1 MNTIYL
7 LLGSNMGN
15 SEQMLSDATNMIEK
29 NIGKLTK
36 SSAIYRTAAWG
47 KEDQRD
53 FLNQIIIVSSSLSS
67 STVLKKM
74 FVIEKE
80 MGRVRTIRNAAR
92 VIDIDMLF
100 FNDDI
105 IQTETL
111 TVPHPQIQNRRFVLV
126 PLAEIS
132 PDFQH
137 PLLKKSSLEL
147 LSICSDKLN
156 VQKNC

>member
-47 KEDQRD
+47 KEEQRD

-67 STVLKKM
+67 STVLKEM

-80 MGRVRTIRNAAR
+80 MGRVRTTKNAAR

-100 FNDDI
+100 FNDEI

>member
-1 MNTIYL
+1 MNTVYL

-15 SEQMLSDATNMIEK
+15 SEQMLTVATNMIEK

-36 SSAIYRTAAWG
+36 SSSIYRTAAWG
-47 KEDQRD
+47 NEDQPD
-53 FLNQIIIVSSSLSS
+53 FLNQIIIISSSLSS
-67 STVLKKM
+67 SNTLKEM

-80 MGRVRTIRNAAR
+80 MGRVRTTKNAAR

-100 FNDDI
+100 FNDEI

-126 PLAEIS
+126 PLAEIAL
-132 PDFQH
+132 DFIH
-137 PLLKKSSLEL
+137 PLLKKSSIEL

-156 VQKNC
+156 VQKN

>member
-1 MNTIYL
+1 MNTVYL
-7 LLGSNMGN
+7 LLGSNMGD
-15 SEQMLSDATNMIEK
+15 SEQMLTVATNMIEK

-36 SSAIYRTAAWG
+36 SSSIYRTAAWG
-47 KEDQRD
+47 NEDQPD
-53 FLNQIIIVSSSLSS
+53 FLNQIIIISSSLSS
-67 STVLKKM
+67 SNVLKEI

-80 MGRVRTIRNAAR
+80 MGRVRTTKNAAR

-100 FNDDI
+100 FNDEI

-156 VQKNC
+156 VQKN

>member
-1 MNTIYL
+1 MNTVYL
-7 LLGSNMGN
+7 LLGSNMGD
-15 SEQMLSDATNMIEK
+15 SEHTLTVATNMIEK

-36 SSAIYRTAAWG
+36 SSSIYRTAAWG
-47 KEDQRD
+47 NEDQPD
-53 FLNQIIIVSSSLSS
+53 FLNQISIISSLLSS
-67 STVLKKM
+67 SNILKEI

-80 MGRVRTIRNAAR
+80 MGRVRTTKNAAR

-100 FNDDI
+100 FNDEI

-126 PLAEIS
+126 PLAEIAL
-132 PDFQH
+132 DFIH

-156 VQKNC
+156 VQKN

>member
-1 MNTIYL
+1 MNTVYL
-7 LLGSNMGN
+7 LLGSNMGD
-15 SEQMLSDATNMIEK
+15 SEHTLTVAKNMIEK

-36 SSAIYRTAAWG
+36 SSSIYRTAAWG
-47 KEDQRD
+47 NEDQPD
-53 FLNQIIIVSSSLSS
+53 FLNQIIIISSSLSS
-67 STVLKKM
+67 LNILKEM

-80 MGRVRTIRNAAR
+80 MGRVRTTKNAAR

-100 FNDDI
+100 FNDEI

-147 LSICSDKLN
+147 VSICSDKLN
-156 VQKNC
+156 VQKN

>member
-1 MNTIYL
+1 MNTVYL
-7 LLGSNMGN
+7 LLGSNMGD
-15 SEQMLSDATNMIEK
+15 SEQMLTVATNMIEK

-36 SSAIYRTAAWG
+36 SSSIYRTAAWG
-47 KEDQRD
+47 NEDQPD
-53 FLNQIIIVSSSLSS
+53 FLNQIIIISSSLSS
-67 STVLKKM
+67 SNILKEM
-74 FVIEKE
+74 FGIEKE
-80 MGRVRTIRNAAR
+80 MGRVRTTKNAAR

-100 FNDDI
+100 FNDEI

-156 VQKNC
+156 VQKN

>member
-1 MNTIYL
+1 MNTVYL
-7 LLGSNMGN
+7 LLGSNMGD
-15 SEQMLSDATNMIEK
+15 SEHTLTVATNMIEK

-36 SSAIYRTAAWG
+36 SSSIYRTAAWG
-47 KEDQRD
+47 NEDQPD
-53 FLNQIIIVSSSLSS
+53 FLNQISIISSLLSS
-67 STVLKKM
+67 SNILKEI

-80 MGRVRTIRNAAR
+80 MGRVRTTKNAAR

-100 FNDDI
+100 FNDEI

-111 TVPHPQIQNRRFVLV
+111 TVPHSQIQNRRFVLV

-156 VQKNC
+156 VQKN

>member
-1 MNTIYL
+1 MNTVYL

-15 SEQMLSDATNMIEK
+15 SEQMLTVATNMIEK

-36 SSAIYRTAAWG
+36 SSSIYRTAAWG
-47 KEDQRD
+47 NEDQPD

-67 STVLKKM
+67 STVLKEM

-80 MGRVRTIRNAAR
+80 MGRVRTTKNASR

-100 FNDDI
+100 FNDEI

-111 TVPHPQIQNRRFVLV
+111 TVPSCQRQSATTWPF
-126 PLAEIS
+126 
-132 PDFQH
+132 
-137 PLLKKSSLEL
+137 
-147 LSICSDKLN
+147 
-156 VQKNC
+156 

>member
-1 MNTIYL
+1 MNTVYL

-15 SEQMLSDATNMIEK
+15 SEQMLTVATNMIEK
-29 NIGKLTK
+29 NIGKLTT
-36 SSAIYRTAAWG
+36 SSSIYRTAAWG
-47 KEDQRD
+47 NEDQPD

-67 STVLKKM
+67 STVLKEM

-80 MGRVRTIRNAAR
+80 MGRVRTTKNASR

-100 FNDDI
+100 FNDEI

-126 PLAEIS
+126 PLAEIAL
-132 PDFQH
+132 DFIH

-156 VQKNC
+156 VQKN

>member
-1 MNTIYL
+1 MNTVYL
-7 LLGSNMGN
+7 LLGSNMGD
-15 SEQMLSDATNMIEK
+15 SEQMLTVATNMIEK
-29 NIGKLTK
+29 NIGKLTT
-36 SSAIYRTAAWG
+36 SSSIYRTAAWG
-47 KEDQRD
+47 NEDQPD

-67 STVLKKM
+67 LNILKEI

-80 MGRVRTIRNAAR
+80 MGRVRTTKNAAR

-100 FNDDI
+100 FNDEI

-156 VQKNC
+156 VQKN

>member
-1 MNTIYL
+1 MNTVYL
-7 LLGSNMGN
+7 LLGSNMGD
-15 SEQMLSDATNMIEK
+15 SEQLLIVATSMIEK
-29 NIGKLTK
+29 NIGKLVK
-36 SSAIYRTAAWG
+36 SSSIYRTAAWG
-47 KEDQRD
+47 KEEQPD
-53 FLNQIIIVSSSLSS
+53 FLNQIIIVSSLLSS
-67 STVLKKM
+67 STVLKEI

-80 MGRVRTIRNAAR
+80 MGRVRTTKNAAR

-100 FNDDI
+100 FNDEI
-105 IQTETL
+105 IQTENL
-111 TVPHPQIQNRRFVLV
+111 TVPHKQIQNRRFVLV

-156 VQKNC
+156 VQKN